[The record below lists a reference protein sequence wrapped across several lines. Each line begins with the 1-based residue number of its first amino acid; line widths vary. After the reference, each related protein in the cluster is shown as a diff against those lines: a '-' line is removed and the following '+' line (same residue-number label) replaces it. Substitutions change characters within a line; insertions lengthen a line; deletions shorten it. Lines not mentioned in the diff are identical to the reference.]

1 MATER
6 MEISLPPSKN
16 NERYAEL
23 EKLLNDGWQVKRWR
37 HDVIDKLTYFM
48 LEREVPDHGSA

>member
-6 MEISLPPSKN
+6 MKISLPSQSS
-16 NERYAEL
+16 ERYAEL
-23 EKLLNDGWQVKRWR
+23 EKLLNDGWQVRYWR
-37 HDVIDKLTYFM
+37 YDGIEMRAYYA